1 MTLDE
6 EVFSTEVVRIIKTVN
21 FGFGVIVI
29 RDSIWPANSLQDS
42 DNSVYRK
49 TESDW
54 KVRRPRKVFKMAL
67 FEKVINMRVVRIV
80 EAHKFGIWAI
90 LIGGHME
97 ARRPAQGGRQKLG
110 QIQTESELE

>member
-1 MTLDE
+1 M
-6 EVFSTEVVRIIKTVN
+6 FNIEVVRIIKTLN

-29 RDSIWPANSLQDS
+29 RDSIWPANLLQDS

-49 TESDW
+49 TKSDW

-67 FEKVINMRVVRIV
+67 FEKVINMRVVCII
-80 EAHKFGIWAI
+80 EAHKFDIWAI
-90 LIGGHME
+90 SIGDHMQ
-97 ARRPAQGGRQKLG
+97 ARRPAQEGRQSLG